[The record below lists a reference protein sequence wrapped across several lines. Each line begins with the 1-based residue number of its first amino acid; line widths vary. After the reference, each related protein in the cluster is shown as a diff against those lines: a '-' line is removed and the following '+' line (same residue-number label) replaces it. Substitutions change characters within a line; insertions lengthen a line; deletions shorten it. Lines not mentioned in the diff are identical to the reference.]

1 MNIKRA
7 DWVTC
12 KDFPNI
18 YGIVTRVAKS
28 KEWAD
33 IKNDLYEINGRKC
46 ERCGSFKNIQI
57 HHKTYERIF
66 NEEPNDLEILCGGCH
81 LGEHNLIK
89 TKPKIPPA

>member
-33 IKNDLYEINGRKC
+33 IKWNNSVSKRMKTEALIVEHTIPALGGYITDMTR
-46 ERCGSFKNIQI
+46 ERELKED
-57 HHKTYERIF
+57 K
-66 NEEPNDLEILCGGCH
+66 LC
-81 LGEHNLIK
+81 
-89 TKPKIPPA
+89 